1 MKLITFEEKK
11 QQHRQHIATFIP
23 EMFKRVNLIIW
34 NRYSQ
39 GAHIL
44 ILLYIVFT
52 GILDC
57 EDKVDDNPD
66 DEILSEL
73 RQKQQELKA
82 VSNYVVSVTKTLLDK
97 AREEMKKQELKKK
110 LATADAEVRSTPTK
124 LEILQ

>member
-1 MKLITFEEKK
+1 MNILT
-11 QQHRQHIATFIP
+11 P
-23 EMFKRVNLIIW
+23 
-34 NRYSQ
+34 Q
-39 GAHIL
+39 GAHVL
-44 ILLYIVFT
+44 IYHLLT

>member
-1 MKLITFEEKK
+1 M
-11 QQHRQHIATFIP
+11 
-23 EMFKRVNLIIW
+23 
-34 NRYSQ
+34 
-39 GAHIL
+39 
-44 ILLYIVFT
+44 
-52 GILDC
+52 
-57 EDKVDDNPD
+57 DDNPD

-110 LATADAEVRSTPTK
+110 LATADAEVRSTSTK

>member
-1 MKLITFEEKK
+1 MKLITFGEKN
-11 QQHRQHIATFIP
+11 QQHRQHVTTFIL
-23 EMFKRVNLIIW
+23 EMFKRMSLIMC
-34 NRYSQ
+34 NEYPQ
-39 GAHIL
+39 GAHVL
-44 ILLYIVFT
+44 IYHLLT

>member
-1 MKLITFEEKK
+1 MCNEY
-11 QQHRQHIATFIP
+11 P
-23 EMFKRVNLIIW
+23 
-34 NRYSQ
+34 Q
-39 GAHIL
+39 GAHVL
-44 ILLYIVFT
+44 IYHLLI

-110 LATADAEVRSTPTK
+110 LATADAEVKSTLTK
-124 LEILQ
+124 LEILK

>member
-1 MKLITFEEKK
+1 MNILT
-11 QQHRQHIATFIP
+11 P
-23 EMFKRVNLIIW
+23 
-34 NRYSQ
+34 Q
-39 GAHIL
+39 GAHVL
-44 ILLYIVFT
+44 IYHLLT

-110 LATADAEVRSTPTK
+110 LATADAEVKSTLTK
-124 LEILQ
+124 LEILK